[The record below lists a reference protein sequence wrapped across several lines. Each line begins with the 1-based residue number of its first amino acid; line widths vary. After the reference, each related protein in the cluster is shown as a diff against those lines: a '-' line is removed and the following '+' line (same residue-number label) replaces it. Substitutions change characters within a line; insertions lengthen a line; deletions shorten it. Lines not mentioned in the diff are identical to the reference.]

1 MPKTVHITCP
11 HCHQPIDLDDVITH
25 QLQEQSQRQFTAE
38 KEKLLAEHH
47 AKLKAAQSEAEAVKA
62 KTQELLQ
69 QQEQTLKQ
77 KLWDEAKKQAAQQL
91 QASSDK
97 EKQQLLDQLV
107 EQKKRAEQAEDTER
121 KLLAQQRQLELER
134 KQLELKVER
143 EVSERLQQEKVV
155 AQKLEAEKLALEAEK
170 FAVKER
176 ELKKQIDDMKKLAEE
191 AQRKASTVSQQLQGE
206 AQELFLEDL
215 LQRQFPGDEISE
227 VKKGQFGADIIQVVK
242 NRIGHAAGKIV
253 WESKQAERFSD
264 KWLPK
269 LRDDQRQAGGQ
280 VAVLITTALPA
291 QIKTCGQLE
300 GVWVTTPSF
309 VPALATA
316 LRQGLLDLDHQKVTH
331 TGQDVKM
338 EMLYQYMSGS
348 EFRQR
353 VEAIV
358 ETFRELQNDLDRE
371 QRSMHLIWKKREK
384 QILRLATST
393 AYLYGE
399 IQGVLGSGL
408 QDIQGLQLTSSSTR
422 SPALKSPPS
431 SANLESELFPEE

>member
-1 MPKTVHITCP
+1 MPKPVHITCP
-11 HCHQPIDLDDVITH
+11 HCHQPIDLDDVISH
-25 QLQEQSQRQFTAE
+25 QLQEQSQQQFTAE
-38 KEKLLAEHH
+38 KEKLLAEHA
-47 AKLKAAQSEAEAVKA
+47 AKLKAAQAEAETVKA

-77 KLWDEAKKQAAQQL
+77 KLWDDAKKQAVQQL
-91 QASSDK
+91 QASGEK

-107 EQKKRAEQAEDTER
+107 EQKKRAEQAEETER
-121 KLLAQQRQLELER
+121 KVLAQQRQLELER

-143 EVSERLQQEKVV
+143 EVSERLQQEKVQN
-155 AQKLEAEKLALEAEK
+155 QKLEAEKLALEAEK

-191 AQRKASTVSQQLQGE
+191 AQRKATTVSQQLQGE

-215 LQRQFPGDEISE
+215 LQRQFPGDEIAE
-227 VKKGQFGADIIQVVK
+227 VKKGQFGADIIQIVK
-242 NRIGHAAGKIV
+242 NRIGHAVGKIV
-253 WESKQAERFSD
+253 WESKQAERFSE
-264 KWLPK
+264 KWLAK

-280 VAVLITTALPA
+280 VAVLITSSLPT

-300 GVWVTTPSF
+300 GVWVTTPAF
-309 VPALATA
+309 VGALATA

-353 VEAIV
+353 IEAIV
-358 ETFRELQNDLDRE
+358 ETFRELQSDLDRE
-371 QRSMHLIWKKREK
+371 QRSMQLIWKKREK

-408 QDIQGLQLTSSSTR
+408 QDIQGLQLSASVTR
-422 SPALKSPPS
+422 APALKQQPVES
-431 SANLESELFPEE
+431 LESELFPEE